1 MKAEHKLVLAIMHN
15 QVMELRKNVDTIN
28 KSIENIQNSIKTFS
42 ETTDEVQDIL
52 TFMKTTIE
60 KN

>member
-15 QVMELRKNVDTIN
+15 QVMELRKNVDVMN
-28 KSIENIQNSIKTFS
+28 ASIENIQNSIKNFS

-52 TFMKTTIE
+52 TFMKTNLE
-60 KN
+60 K

>member
-15 QVMELRKNVDTIN
+15 QVMELRKNIDVMN
-28 KSIENIQNSIKTFS
+28 KSIENIQNSINNFS

-52 TFMKTTIE
+52 TFMKTNIE
-60 KN
+60 K

>member
-15 QVMELRKNVDTIN
+15 QVMELRKNVDTMN
-28 KSIENIQNSIKTFS
+28 ASIENIQNSIKNFS

-52 TFMKTTIE
+52 TFMKTNLE
-60 KN
+60 K